1 MFMKETQ
8 KASVRPYLHAIYRK
22 NRIRFAATICLYLI
36 FGLIDT
42 TFAVLQGEVLN
53 AITMGSLSRL
63 GIIAGILLF
72 ALVADFLI
80 EMAAYQ
86 MKCRFVH
93 QGIAQYKG
101 HLFREISRKT
111 IAAFT
116 RENTGRY
123 LSLLT
128 NDANTIEENYLNRV
142 TIISSMAFTVVTSL
156 VAMLLL
162 SWKLTLIGLLLSLI
176 PTAVSAGMSRE
187 LARREKAVS
196 DQNER
201 FLSLVKDFLTG
212 FSVVKSFKAE
222 TEMIRR
228 FDAMNQKTETC
239 KQRRRWWDC
248 LVNASGNLSSSIF
261 MFGPYFAGAI
271 LALNG
276 EIAIGTVVSVA
287 NLCGSIS
294 WSIRELPGF
303 WASRKAAGALIG
315 KAAEVVQEN
324 TVSHGSQMQPVLR
337 EGIRLSHVGYRYDGS
352 DTEALRD
359 VTLNFAP
366 GKSYAIVGGS
376 GSGKSTLLSLLM
388 GASGQYSGSI
398 TIDGQELRGI
408 DTDSLYDLCSLIGQ
422 NVFLFDDTVGN
433 NITMFRQFSDEAV
446 DAAVQ
451 RSGLKELVQQRG
463 LAYPCGENGNNLSG
477 GERQRISIARCLLRN
492 TPVLLLDEATAALD
506 NSTAHAVTQSI
517 LDLQGLTRLV
527 VTHRLDQVLLR
538 QFDEILVLR
547 DGAVCETGHFDQLMQ
562 KMGYFYSLYTVSES

>member
-1 MFMKETQ
+1 MKETQ
-8 KASVRPYLHAIYRK
+8 KVSVRPYLHAIYRK
-22 NRIRFAATICLYLI
+22 NRIRFAATICLYLT

-433 NITMFRQFSDEAV
+433 NITMFRQFSNEAV

>member
-1 MFMKETQ
+1 MKETQ